1 MGKLV
6 DGDDGLPAE
15 EVGPWAKEK
24 QELLGRYVDI
34 SRGARSK
41 FIGPFKAGATYI
53 DLFCGPGRSKIKDT
67 SEFID
72 GSCVTAWRK
81 SVGSNA
87 PFSQVFISDKDEDRL
102 ALATERLQRLNAP
115 VRLIPGPAVAAAE
128 AILKR
133 LEPHGLHFAF
143 VDPFSLGALNFS
155 IFATLTRRKRMDI
168 LVHLSKMDLQRNL
181 DENIGSETSSF
192 DNFAPG
198 WKAIIDVDQAQRRVR
213 TEIVEHWRDLVSKLG
228 TEASTEMRLLKGG
241 NGQHLY
247 WLLLLANHDL
257 AHKFWKAAANIERQ
271 GELF

>member
-1 MGKLV
+1 MR
-6 DGDDGLPAE
+6 P
-15 EVGPWAKEK
+15 
-24 QELLGRYVDI
+24 
-34 SRGARSK
+34 
-41 FIGPFKAGATYI
+41 
-53 DLFCGPGRSKIKDT
+53 
-67 SEFID
+67 
-72 GSCVTAWRK
+72 
-81 SVGSNA
+81 
-87 PFSQVFISDKDEDRL
+87 
-102 ALATERLQRLNAP
+102 
-115 VRLIPGPAVAAAE
+115 IPGPAVAAAE
-128 AILKR
+128 VIFER
-133 LEPHGLHFAF
+133 PEPHGLHFAF

-198 WKAIIDVDQAQRRVR
+198 WKAIIYVDQAQRRVR

-271 GELF
+271 GEAF